1 LVFEKKI
8 KIIDVISIYFDFI
21 TPETDR
27 FGEEHLLN
35 IIADEVKKKK
45 MTKHRFEPVQTCS
58 NLLKP
63 YIQNFGLS
71 FNIFTFLL
79 FFDLI
84 ISYIWTGLLHSLV

>member
-45 MTKHRFEPVQTCS
+45 
-58 NLLKP
+58 
-63 YIQNFGLS
+63 
-71 FNIFTFLL
+71 
-79 FFDLI
+79 
-84 ISYIWTGLLHSLV
+84 